1 MVVRP
6 SKVKKIIF
14 SFVNIFVVVYVNPFY
29 LFIRSKIMIWI
40 FVTQMAVLR
49 FFLFNMILLN

>member
-14 SFVNIFVVVYVNPFY
+14 SFFNIFVVVYVNAFY

-49 FFLFNMILLN
+49 FSFIQYHLA